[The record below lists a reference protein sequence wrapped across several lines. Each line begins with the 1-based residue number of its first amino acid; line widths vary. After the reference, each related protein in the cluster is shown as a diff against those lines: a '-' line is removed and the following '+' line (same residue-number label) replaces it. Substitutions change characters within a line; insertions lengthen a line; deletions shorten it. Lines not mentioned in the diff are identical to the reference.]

1 MNANEKRIF
10 QVIEGAGTCKIAY
23 ILENTDMTR
32 SGTKT
37 LLKRLVD
44 KGVIRKQGR
53 GKGTTYQITA
63 GTKRGDE

>member
-1 MNANEKRIF
+1 MK
-10 QVIEGAGTCKIAY
+10 TAY
-23 ILENTDMTR
+23 DFENTDMTR

-37 LLKRLVD
+37 LLRRLVD

-63 GTKRGDE
+63 GTENQL